1 MNHSEE
7 ENQRLSR
14 RRFLAASCAMV
25 AAAGLDAKAQS
36 KAVVT
41 TNRVNEPIG
50 GDTLN
55 ATEPF
60 WGEHQGGILTP
71 VQSHA
76 YFTALD
82 LVATKREDV
91 RDMLR
96 AWTSAAARMA
106 DGQTA
111 DPIGQDLSVP
121 GSDSAEAMD
130 LPPARLTVTFGFGA
144 GVFTKDG
151 QDRYGLAARRPGA
164 LLDLPK
170 FNGDQ
175 LVEARTGGDLL
186 IQACANDPQSAF
198 HAVRQL
204 VRLAYDVAQV
214 RWVQS
219 GFLATTAAQ
228 QTPRN
233 LMGFKDG
240 TNNPSSRDARVM
252 DKVVWVGDEGPEWM
266 RRGSYVVVRRIRMAL
281 EHWDRMNVGFQ
292 EQTIGRSKYSG
303 CPLGGK
309 KEFDPPDYNATDK
322 DGNPIIPENAH
333 IRLAAP
339 VNNEDAQIL
348 RRPYS
353 YNDGADFVTERWPPW
368 RQGMEYD
375 AGLLFVCYQR
385 DPRTGFIKV
394 FDKMSKFDALNQFV
408 THTGGGLFAC
418 PGGVAKGGFIG
429 QGLFENV

>member
-1 MNHSEE
+1 
-7 ENQRLSR
+7 
-14 RRFLAASCAMV
+14 MV
-25 AAAGLDAKAQS
+25 AAAGLDAKAQT
-36 KAVVT
+36 KALVT

-55 ATEPF
+55 ATESF

-71 VQSHA
+71 VQSHT
-76 YFTALD
+76 YFAALD
-82 LVATKREDV
+82 LVASKREDV
-91 RDMLR
+91 RDMFR

-144 GVFTKDG
+144 GLFIKDG
-151 QDRYGLAARRPGA
+151 QDRYGLAVRRPVA
-164 LLDLPK
+164 LVDLPK

-240 TNNPSSRDARVM
+240 TNNPSSRDPSVM

-303 CPLGGK
+303 CPLGGN
-309 KEFDPPDYNATDK
+309 KEFDPPNYHATDK
-322 DGNPIIPENAH
+322 DGNQIIAENAH

-339 VNNEDAQIL
+339 VNNDGVQIL

-418 PGGVAKGGFIG
+418 PGGMAKGEFIG
-429 QGLFENV
+429 QRLFATV

>member
-1 MNHSEE
+1 MNPSEE
-7 ENQRLSR
+7 EKQHLSR
-14 RRFLAASCAMV
+14 RRFLAATCGMV
-25 AAAGLDAKAQS
+25 AAAGLEVKAH
-36 KAVVT
+36 ANPVT
-41 TNRVNEPIG
+41 STNRVNEPMG
-50 GDTLN
+50 GDVLH

-71 VQSHA
+71 VQSHTYVA
-76 YFTALD
+76 ALD
-82 LVATKREDV
+82 LVAAKREKIV
-91 RDMLR
+91 DMLR

-106 DGQTA
+106 QGQTA
-111 DPIGQDLSVP
+111 DAIGQDGAVA

-144 GVFTKDG
+144 GLFVKDG
-151 QDRYGLAARRPGA
+151 QDRYGLAARRPA
-164 LLDLPK
+164 AFVDLPK

-204 VRLAYDVAQV
+204 GRLAYDVAQV

-219 GFLATTAAQ
+219 GFLATNAAQ

-240 TNNPSSRDARVM
+240 TNNPSSRDPVVM
-252 DKVVWVGDEGPEWM
+252 DKLVWVGEEGPAWM
-266 RRGSYVVVRRIRMAL
+266 RGGSYVIVRRIRMAL
-281 EHWDRMNVGFQ
+281 EHWDRMNIGFQ

-309 KEFDPPDYNATDK
+309 KEFDPPDYDATDK
-322 DGNPIIPENAH
+322 DGNPLIPENAH

-339 VNNEDAQIL
+339 VNNEGAQIL

-375 AGLLFVCYQR
+375 AGLLFICYQR

-408 THTGGGLFAC
+408 THVGGGLFAC
-418 PGGVAKGGFIG
+418 PGGMAQGEYIG
-429 QGLFENV
+429 QRLFVS

>member
-1 MNHSEE
+1 MSNSEE
-7 ENQRLSR
+7 ERQRLTR
-14 RRFLAASCAMV
+14 RRFLAASCGMV
-25 AAAGLDAKAQS
+25 AVASLNAKASPAADAATKRQ
-36 KAVVT
+36 
-41 TNRVNEPIG
+41 NEPAQG
-50 GDTLN
+50 NVLD

-60 WGEHQGGILTP
+60 WGDHQGGILTP
-71 VQSHA
+71 AQRHT

-82 LVATKREDV
+82 LVATKREDLIE
-91 RDMLR
+91 MLR
-96 AWTSAAARMA
+96 AWTSATGRMA
-106 DGQTA
+106 EGQTA
-111 DPIGQDLSVP
+111 EPMGQDFTAP
-121 GSDSAEAMD
+121 APDSGEASD
-130 LPPARLTVTFGFGA
+130 LPQARLTVTFGFGA
-144 GVFTKDG
+144 GLFIKDG
-151 QDRYGLAARRPGA
+151 QDRYGLAARRPTA
-164 LLDLPK
+164 FVDLPK

-186 IQACANDPQSAF
+186 IQACADDPQSAF

-214 RWVQS
+214 RWVQA
-219 GFLATTAAQ
+219 GFLPNVGAK

-240 TNNPSSRDARVM
+240 TNNPSFEDSKLM
-252 DKVVWVGDEGPEWM
+252 DKVVWVGDEGPDWM
-266 RRGSYVVVRRIRMAL
+266 RRGTYVVVRRIRMAL
-281 EHWDRMNVGFQ
+281 EHWDRMNIGFQ
-292 EQTIGRSKYSG
+292 EQTIGRHKYSG
-303 CPLGGK
+303 APLGGK
-309 KEFDPPDYNATDK
+309 EEFDKPDYDATDK

-333 IRLAAP
+333 VRLAAP

-375 AGLLFVCYQR
+375 AGLLFVCYQS
-385 DPRTGFIKV
+385 DPRTGFVKV

-418 PGGVAKGGFIG
+418 PGGIAKGEFIG
-429 QGLFENV
+429 QRVFATA

>member
-1 MNHSEE
+1 MSNSEDE
-7 ENQRLSR
+7 KQRFSR
-14 RRFLAASCAMV
+14 RRFLAASCGMV
-25 AAAGLDAKAQS
+25 AAASLDSKAQS
-36 KAVVT
+36 KAVVS

-50 GDTLN
+50 GDALN
-55 ATEPF
+55 ANEPF

-71 VQSHA
+71 VQSHT
-76 YFTALD
+76 YFAALD
-82 LVATKREDV
+82 LVVTKREDV
-91 RDMLR
+91 TDMLR
-96 AWTSAAARMA
+96 AWTSAAAKMTE
-106 DGQTA
+106 GQTA
-111 DPIGQDLSVP
+111 EPMGQDLSLP

-130 LPPARLTVTFGFGA
+130 LPPARLTVTFAFGA
-144 GVFTKDG
+144 GVFIKDG
-151 QDRYGLAARRPGA
+151 QDRYGLAARRPAA
-164 LLDLPK
+164 LVDLPK

-175 LVEARTGGDLL
+175 LMEARTGGDLL

-198 HAVRQL
+198 HVVRQL

-240 TNNPSSRDARVM
+240 TNNPSSRDAGVM

-281 EHWDRMNVGFQ
+281 EHWDRMNIGFQ

-309 KEFDPPDYNATDK
+309 KEFDPPDYDATDK

-339 VNNEDAQIL
+339 VNNEGAQIL

-353 YNDGADFVTERWPPW
+353 YNDGANFVTERWPPW

-394 FDKMSKFDALNQFV
+394 FDKMSKLDAMNQFV

-418 PGGVAKGGFIG
+418 PGGIAKGEYIG
-429 QGLFENV
+429 QRLFASA